1 MCDTIWSNFTSMC
14 CKYLPNNVWR
24 SRLQTSKVSVSNSN
38 IKFPIGKPI
47 FVVNLPL
54 KLSRATIAN
63 DDTGSLKSLHTLF
76 DTHLDHMLAK
86 FEPNRLVR
94 NVQNFDLFDKNQVF
108 KTIFDKTLTPFCKT
122 FLWLKQLLLMVDY

>member
-1 MCDTIWSNFTSMC
+1 M
-14 CKYLPNNVWR
+14 
-24 SRLQTSKVSVSNSN
+24 KVSVSNSN

-86 FEPNRLVR
+86 FEPNRMVR
-94 NVQNFDLFDKNQVF
+94 NVQNFDLFDKKPSF
-108 KTIFDKTLTPFCKT
+108 
-122 FLWLKQLLLMVDY
+122 